1 MKKGKSGKKLG
12 AAIAL
17 ALVQAAICGGTA
29 AAEQTKTEFSEQM
42 TSEASGEYVDGGV
55 AEAGKNVYT
64 FTKDTTITVDKP
76 GTYGAYHVRAP
87 KFQKGVTIEALT
99 STITINSGI
108 KDAMEDPS
116 NPSYMYGIYGQSGEG
131 TIKVKELKINLD
143 GARDGKPDVWD
154 GTAFHV
160 SAKYTVTGN
169 LSIHGKNLTRDFV
182 GIHADGE
189 GDFKHTGDLE
199 VTYENL
205 NKDIYA
211 IKNEGGKVSINV
223 ESGVVETGHTVK
235 LNGSVRAE
243 GETHLALD
251 NAQSFLKG
259 KIVGGGWWNPGSKAN
274 LYLQNGAQ
282 WIHQSPFE
290 PDTDSDVLKLAGGGA
305 EGSKGYILPSDGTD
319 IVLNNYSGHTRAYW
333 THEADTPTVLNG
345 GNIRIKDAEAGS
357 VFYLATSR
365 DGVTAANEEAVLN
378 ALANKLYYEKL
389 KEDENN
395 TNLTAKAELLSGLV
409 SSSVTKTV
417 DARFDK
423 KTGRAFYTATDPQS
437 VDSFTATLTGE
448 AAADQAYT
456 DGHVRRSDGSYVFTM
471 GKTTITTTD
480 KAAVAATGAA
490 KIDLRNNDMEVSAT
504 GSSAGILA
512 GLSASGASANLSMAG
527 VHALSVTAE
536 NSTDGQAAAGIL
548 AEDGGTAH
556 IENASGV
563 LKLSANAKATENT
576 AGIVAKD
583 ATKVTIDGIVEIEA
597 DGDELEDV
605 SQKKNKGAKQGLLLN
620 GSTVDLGGGTIKA
633 INGASIARLEGASTT
648 LNINVKN
655 GDAGKYKTTLT
666 GDIVDNA
673 ANAAVSIGLGQGSS
687 WDGNYVAK
695 AGASPTLNVYLKDG
709 ATWSGKSTA
718 SVELLKMGGESVW
731 NNTGTAVVKRY
742 AGDTA
747 NNLIDMQKTDAD
759 QPMTI
764 DHFSGKAVFT
774 YARDKDTPTTVLG
787 SRLIIDRAA
796 AGSEIILR
804 TDATGLD
811 LQSTAIGVQNINNMV
826 LEALAK
832 KLAYNGARRGEA
844 ENLKASVEIA
854 DGLTTSAKTLKLA
867 PITYDPTTGEGIY
880 HYDKPQ
886 WDPAETGH
894 YDQPITGKAATDQ
907 YWTAKGI
914 LKDGVYT
921 FTKDSEIISGLN
933 KFEGGPG
940 WPYGKMYSAVIDAC
954 STSPVTTIDLK
965 NHDLSIR
972 TEGKGL
978 NGVIGIMATG
988 MQAGSTPGVVEIHNA
1003 GAISIS
1009 AVEKGGGYGTALFV
1023 DGGGKIMIHNGGEN
1037 LDKKVLTLRGRSEDR
1052 KRSTGIKT
1060 LNNVVGVRSQILIDG
1075 LVDIEVGGEN
1085 PRPGTDIEGISNVA
1099 STVSIGGG
1107 IVKIVGDGIW
1117 AIRSYGEFIGNN
1129 KAYVYFNAVHD
1140 GVEGDAT
1147 GSGKNKAIIE
1157 GGIGVSGSMKLNGS
1171 INVGFGT
1178 PDSYFKGDI
1187 LNARDGYSTNEGA
1200 VNLWFTKGSEWTGNN
1215 KSEGGSTNVYM
1226 DGATW
1231 TGFSEQTDKYLL
1243 ELKNGSLWKNMG
1255 TSGVGTLRAAGDKN
1269 VLDMTA
1275 DTAGDVTIANYSG
1288 KLTAYYAHDPL
1299 APTTVKGG
1307 NITIKKAAAGSVITL
1322 RTDRTGISLNITQTI
1337 NTVLEA
1343 LAKKLTYED
1352 WQDNG
1357 ANLTGRLEIGEDLLL
1372 SSQTLQ
1378 TGTINFA
1385 ASGTGQGSL
1394 EAGSTTPGGA
1404 IDKVVTTQII
1414 GHNVVN
1420 EHTLFEITAKDP
1432 ARDAVV
1438 AAVGDN
1444 AATDVAAAGKNIAIV
1459 AKSADGSDKA
1469 YTLYAAGSH
1478 GSVEVAAKNIDV
1490 EVSGAAGS
1498 ATVVAKDSGR
1508 VTLTAEETIRMKGA
1522 VENRGTGNVKLDA
1535 KRGEV
1540 QGNLVNMGGGTM
1552 ELSANDL
1559 RVAGQIR
1566 NENGS
1571 TMKLEGKTNGKITL
1585 GTKNAP
1591 TTIENKASSRIII
1604 GGRNR
1609 TTVIWGDTVNR
1620 NPDSSATTIILDGT
1634 ASSYHGAIDPSD
1646 LSLLNGASW
1655 NVGTS
1660 MNSEIGTLTASKG
1673 VIRQP
1678 KGNAKTLTIDKLSG
1692 TVTVNYAS
1700 AYRAADKTLAID
1712 AAAGKV
1718 TLKGVDAAKENAITI
1733 RTDNTDI
1740 PKAGLSNA
1748 AAWESALTALANKLV
1763 YATAGDIR
1771 DGQVAHLKAA
1781 AMINE
1786 GLVAPWAKAD
1796 IVLGADGKNTIAQM
1810 KTGVETSGGG
1820 TVEVGAYETG
1830 IMKGARAAM
1839 TSAAMVWRAENND
1852 LDRRMGDLRFDA
1864 KNLGAWAH
1872 IYGGRTSSDKGG
1884 ANFRT
1889 TYRTVQA
1896 GYDWQAGKNWKMGAA
1911 LSYMTGTSGYD
1922 HGGDG
1927 DHHEGNLALYGV
1939 YQPGD
1944 GSHFDFIAK
1953 VGQLSNDYTIY
1964 NDDGKKIDGDY
1975 RTTGFSLSAEYGKK
1989 FRQKSGFYVEPQVE
2003 LTYGYL
2009 QGKDYDAQSNYS
2021 DGLGGYRRL
2030 HVSQASFNSLIGR
2043 AGIAFG
2049 YETEKST
2056 VFAKLMANREFSGG
2070 FSTHYT
2076 AEGIAKETREDFC
2089 GNWLTMQIGGTVQ
2102 VGENCRVYG
2111 SFEKSVNGPIKT
2123 DWRADIGIRWAF

>member
-456 DGHVRRSDGSYVFTM
+456 DAHVRRSDGSYVFTM
-471 GKTTITTTD
+471 GTTKITTTD
-480 KAAVAATGAA
+480 KAAIAATGAA
-490 KIDLRNNDMEVSAT
+490 KLDLRNNDMEVSAT
-504 GSSAGILA
+504 GSSAGLLS

-527 VHALSVTAE
+527 VHELSVTAE
-536 NSTDGQAAAGIL
+536 NSADGQAAAGIL
-548 AEDGGTAH
+548 AENGGTAH

-563 LKLSANAKATENT
+563 LKFSANAKATEET
-576 AGIVAKD
+576 AGIVAKG
-583 ATKVTIDGIVEIEA
+583 TSTVTIDGMVEMEA
-597 DGDELEDV
+597 DGDEPEDV
-605 SQKKNKGAKQGLLLN
+605 SQKKNKGAKQAIL
-620 GSTVDLGGGTIKA
+620 SDSAAVTVGGGTIKA
-633 INGASIARLEGASTT
+633 INGASIARLEGANTT

-655 GDAGKYKTTLT
+655 GDAGKYKTALT

-673 ANAAVSIGLGQGSS
+673 ANASVSVGLGKGSS

-709 ATWSGKSTA
+709 GTWSGKSTA
-718 SVELLKMGGESVW
+718 SVALLKMSGESVW
-731 NNTGTAVVKRY
+731 NNTGTTVVKRY
-742 AGDTA
+742 IGDTTK
-747 NNLIDMQKTDAD
+747 NLIDMQKTDAAD
-759 QPMTI
+759 TLTI
-764 DHFSGKAVFT
+764 DHFSGKAVFA

-787 SRLIIDRAA
+787 SRLIIDRAD
-796 AGSEIILR
+796 AGSEIVLR

-811 LQSTAIGVQNINNMV
+811 LQSTAIGIQNINNMV

-832 KLAYNGARRGEA
+832 KLTYKGARRGEA
-844 ENLKASVEIA
+844 ANLKASVEIA
-854 DGLTTSAKTLKLA
+854 EGLALSKATLKGA
-867 PITYDPTTGEGIY
+867 EITYDSMTGEGIY
-880 HYDKPQ
+880 HYNKPQ
-886 WDPAETGH
+886 WDPEETGH
-894 YDQPITGKAATDQ
+894 YDQPITGKAATDK

-914 LKDGVYT
+914 FKDGVYT

-933 KFEGGPG
+933 TFEGGPWKG
-940 WPYGKMYSAVIDAC
+940 SYSAVIDAC

-965 NHDLSIR
+965 NHNLTIR
-972 TEGKGL
+972 TEGKGA
-978 NGVIGIMATG
+978 GGMIGIMATG
-988 MQAGSTPGVVEIHNA
+988 IAADKPLGVVEIKNA
-1003 GAISIS
+1003 GAISITS
-1009 AVEKGGGYGTALFV
+1009 VEQGGGYGTPLFV
-1023 DGGGKIMIHNGGEN
+1023 NGGGKIIIHNGGEN
-1037 LDKKVLTLRGRSEDR
+1037 QEQKVLTLRSINKDN
-1052 KRSTGIKT
+1052 KRSTGMKT
-1060 LNNVVGVRSQILIDG
+1060 MNGTRGVRSQIIIDG
-1075 LVDIEVGGEN
+1075 LVDIEVGGTN
-1085 PRPGTDIEGISNVA
+1085 PSPDTDIEGISNVA
-1099 STVSIGGG
+1099 STISIGGG
-1107 IVKIVGDGIW
+1107 KVKVTGDGVW
-1117 AIRSYGEFIGNN
+1117 AIRSYGEFVSQN
-1129 KAYVYFNAVHD
+1129 KGCVYFNAVHD
-1140 GVEGDAT
+1140 GVEGAAT
-1147 GSGKNKAIIE
+1147 GSGKNKTIIE
-1157 GGIGVSGSMKLNGS
+1157 GGIGISGSMGLRGS

-1178 PDSYFKGDI
+1178 PDSYYKGDI
-1187 LNARDGYSTNEGA
+1187 ISSGWNNEGE
-1200 VNLWFTKGSEWTGNN
+1200 VNLWFTRGSEWMGDN
-1215 KSEGGSTNVYM
+1215 KSRSGKTNVYM

-1231 TGFSEQTDKYLL
+1231 TGLSSQTEDYLL
-1243 ELKNGSLWKNMG
+1243 ELKNGSLWKNTG
-1255 TSGVGTLRAAGDKN
+1255 TSGVGTFKAEGEKN

-1322 RTDRTGISLNITQTI
+1322 RTDRTGIGLNITQTI

-1444 AATDVAAAGKNIAIV
+1444 MATDVAAAGKNIAIV

-1469 YTLYAAGSH
+1469 YTLYAAGSN

-1585 GTKNAP
+1585 GTKDAP

-1655 NVGTS
+1655 DVGTS
-1660 MNSEIGTLTASKG
+1660 MNSEIGTLTASRG

-1989 FRQKSGFYVEPQVE
+1989 FRQKSGFYIEPQVE

-2076 AEGIAKETREDFC
+2076 AEGIAKETREEFSDT
-2089 GNWLTMQIGGTVQ
+2089 WLTMQLGGTVQ
-2102 VGENCRVYG
+2102 VGDRCTVYG
-2111 SFEKSVNGPIKT
+2111 NFEKSVNGSIKT
-2123 DWRADIGIRWAF
+2123 DWRVDVGVRWAF

>member
-1 MKKGKSGKKLG
+1 MRKGKSGRKLG

-17 ALVQAAICGGTA
+17 ALVQAAIWGGTA

-223 ESGVVETGHTVK
+223 ASGVVETGHTVK

-259 KIVGGGWWNPGSKAN
+259 KIVGGGWWNPASKAN

-290 PDTDSDVLKLAGGGA
+290 ADKDSDVLKLAGGST

-333 THEADTPTVLNG
+333 THEADIPTVLNG

-389 KEDENN
+389 KTDEND
-395 TNLTAKAELLSGLV
+395 TNLTAKAELLEGLV
-409 SSSVTKTV
+409 TSSVSKTV
-417 DARFDK
+417 NVAFDK
-423 KTGRAFYTATDPQS
+423 KTGRAFYTTTTPQS
-437 VDSFTATLTGE
+437 VDRFTDTLTGD
-448 AAADQAYT
+448 AAADQAYA
-456 DGHVRRSDGSYVFTM
+456 DGHVRRGDGSYVFTM
-471 GKTTITTTD
+471 GKTTIETAD
-480 KAAVAATGAA
+480 KAAIAATNLVQ
-490 KIDLRNNDMEVSAT
+490 IDLRNNDMDVSAT
-504 GSSAGILA
+504 GNSAGLLA
-512 GLSASGASANLSMAG
+512 GLSASTASAALSLAG
-527 VHALSVTAE
+527 VQTLSVTAE
-536 NSTDGQAAAGIL
+536 NSADGKAAAGIL
-548 AEDGGTAH
+548 AENGGTVE
-556 IENASGV
+556 IKNGSGL
-563 LKLSANAKATENT
+563 LKISANGKAVEET
-576 AGIVAKD
+576 AGIVATGTSLVD
-583 ATKVTIDGIVEIEA
+583 VSGRVEIA
-597 DGDELEDV
+597 VDGDEPEDA
-605 SQKKNKGAKQGLLLN
+605 SQKKHKGAKQAILN
-620 GSTVDLGGGTIKA
+620 DSSLVTLGGGTIRA
-633 INGASIARLEGASTT
+633 ANGAHIARLEGRDAA
-648 LNINVKN
+648 LRINVKDRKV
-655 GDAGKYKTTLT
+655 GQYKTTLQ
-666 GDIVDNA
+666 GDIVDNT
-673 ANAAVSIGLGQGSS
+673 ANADVAIGLGKGSS

-695 AGASPTLNVYLKDG
+695 ENAAPTLTVYLKDG
-709 ATWSGKSTA
+709 GTWSGKSSA
-718 SVELLKMGGESVW
+718 PVSLLQMGGESVW
-731 NNTGTAVVKRY
+731 NNAGTAVVKRY
-742 AGDTA
+742 IGDTT
-747 NNLIDMQKTDAD
+747 NNLIDMQKTDAAD
-759 QPMTI
+759 TLTI
-764 DHFSGKAVFT
+764 ERFSGKAMVT
-774 YARDKDTPTTVLG
+774 YAHDKASPTTIHG
-787 SRLIIDRAA
+787 SRLVIDRAD
-796 AGSEIILR
+796 AGSEIVLR
-804 TDATGLD
+804 TDAAGLD
-811 LQSTAIGVQNINNMV
+811 LKSTGIGVQNLNNMV

-832 KLAYNGARRGEA
+832 KLTYKGALQGEA
-844 ENLKASVEIA
+844 AHLKASVEIA
-854 DGLTTSAKTLKLA
+854 EGLAVSKKTLKGA
-867 PITYDPTTGEGIY
+867 EITYDSTTGEGVY
-880 HYDKPQ
+880 QYDKPQ
-886 WDPAETGH
+886 WDPNETGH
-894 YDQPITGKAATDQ
+894 YDQPITGKAETDQ

-914 LKDGVYT
+914 FKDGVYT
-921 FTKDSEIISGLN
+921 FTKDCEIISGVN
-933 KFEGGPG
+933 EFEGGP
-940 WPYGKMYSAVIDAC
+940 WKGKYSAVIDAC

-965 NHDLSIR
+965 NHNLTIR
-972 TEGKGL
+972 TEGKGS
-978 NGVIGIMATG
+978 GGMIGIMATG
-988 MQAGSTPGVVEIHNA
+988 MAADKPIGVVEIKNA
-1003 GAISIS
+1003 GAISITS
-1009 AVEKGGGYGTALFV
+1009 VEQGGGYGTPLFV
-1023 DGGGKIMIHNGGEN
+1023 NGGGKIIIHNGGEN
-1037 LDKKVLTLRGRSEDR
+1037 QEQKVLTLRSINKDN

-1060 LNNVVGVRSQILIDG
+1060 MNGTNGVRSQIIIDG
-1075 LVDIEVGGEN
+1075 LVDIEVGGTKPQPN
-1085 PRPGTDIEGISNVA
+1085 TDIEGISNVA
-1099 STVSIGGG
+1099 STISIGGG
-1107 IVKIVGDGIW
+1107 KVKVTGDGIW
-1117 AIRSYGEFIGNN
+1117 AIRSYGEFVSQN
-1129 KAYVYFNAVHD
+1129 KGCVYFNAVHD
-1140 GVEGDAT
+1140 GVEGAAT

-1157 GGIGVSGSMKLNGS
+1157 GGIGISGAMGLRGS

-1178 PDSYFKGDI
+1178 PDSYYKGDI
-1187 LNARDGYSTNEGA
+1187 ISSGWNNEGE

-1215 KSEGGSTNVYM
+1215 KSKSGSTNVYM

-1231 TGFSEQTDKYLL
+1231 TGFSEQTEKYLL
-1243 ELKNGSLWKNMG
+1243 ELKNGSLWKNTG
-1255 TSGVGTLRAAGDKN
+1255 TSGVGTLKAEGEKN

-1288 KLTAYYAHDPL
+1288 SLTAYYAHDPL
-1299 APTTVKGG
+1299 TPTTVKGG
-1307 NITIKKAAAGSVITL
+1307 NLTIKKAEAGSVITL
-1322 RTDRTGISLNITQTI
+1322 RTDRTGIGLTITQKI
-1337 NTVLEA
+1337 NTILEA
-1343 LAKKLTYED
+1343 LANKITYED

-1357 ANLTGRLEIGEDLLL
+1357 ANLTGRVEIGEDLLL

-1385 ASGTGQGSL
+1385 ASGTGKGSL
-1394 EAGSTTPGGA
+1394 KEGSTTPGGA
-1404 IDKVVTTQII
+1404 IDKWVTTQIV
-1414 GHNVVN
+1414 GHNDVN
-1420 EHTLFEITAKDP
+1420 ADTLFEITAKDP

-1459 AKSADGSDKA
+1459 AKSEGGSDKA
-1469 YTLYAAGSH
+1469 YALYAEGSN
-1478 GSVEVAAKNIDV
+1478 GSVEIAAKNVDV

-1498 ATVVAKDSGR
+1498 AAVIAKDGGR
-1508 VTLTAEETIRMKGA
+1508 VTLNADETIRMKGA
-1522 VENRGTGNVKLDA
+1522 VENHGTGDVKLDA

-1540 QGNLVNMGGGTM
+1540 QGDLVNTGGGAM
-1552 ELSANDL
+1552 ELLANDL
-1559 RVAGQIR
+1559 RIAGQIK

-1571 TMKLEGKTNGKITL
+1571 VMKVEGKTDGKIAL
-1585 GTKNAP
+1585 GSQEAP
-1591 TTIENKASSRIII
+1591 TTIENKGSSRIVI

-1609 TTVIWGDTVNR
+1609 TTVVWGDTINR
-1620 NPDSSATTIILDGT
+1620 NPDSSATTIILDGA

-1646 LSLLNGASW
+1646 LELLNGASW
-1655 NVGTS
+1655 DVGTA
-1660 MNSEIGTLTASKG
+1660 MNSEIGTLTASQG

-1692 TVTVNYAS
+1692 TVTVHYAS
-1700 AYRAADKTLAID
+1700 DYHAADKSLAID

-1740 PKAGLSNA
+1740 PKTGLSNM
-1748 AAWESALTALANKLV
+1748 AAWESALKALANKLV
-1763 YATAGDIR
+1763 YGAAGDIHA
-1771 DGQVAHLKAA
+1771 GQVEHLKAM

-1796 IVLGADGKNTIAQM
+1796 IVLAADGNNTIAQM
-1810 KTGVETSGGG
+1810 KTGVEASGGG
-1820 TVEVGAYETG
+1820 TVEMGAYETG
-1830 IMKGARAAM
+1830 IMRGARAAM
-1839 TSAAMVWRAENND
+1839 TSAAMVWRAETND

-1872 IYGGRTSSDKGG
+1872 IYGGRASSDKGG
-1884 ANFRT
+1884 ANFHT

-1896 GYDWQAGKNWKMGAA
+1896 GYDWQAGENWKMGAA
-1911 LSYMTGTSGYD
+1911 LSYMTGSSGYD
-1922 HGGDG
+1922 NGGDG

-1939 YQPGD
+1939 YQTDD
-1944 GSHFDFIAK
+1944 GSHLDFIAK
-1953 VGQLSNDYTIY
+1953 VGRLSNDYTIY

-1989 FRQKSGFYVEPQVE
+1989 FRQTSGFYVEPQVE

-2009 QGKDYDAQSNYS
+2009 QGQEYDAESNYP
-2021 DGLGGYRRL
+2021 DGLGGYKTLR
-2030 HVSQASFNSLIGR
+2030 VSQASFSSLIGR

-2049 YETEKST
+2049 YETETST
-2056 VFAKLMANREFSGG
+2056 VFAKVMANREFSGG

-2076 AEGIAKETREDFC
+2076 AEGIAKETREEFS

-2123 DWRADIGIRWAF
+2123 DWRADIGLRWAF

>member
-1 MKKGKSGKKLG
+1 MKRGKSGRRLG

-17 ALVQAAICGGTA
+17 ALVQAAIWGGTA

-116 NPSYMYGIYGQSGEG
+116 NPSYMYGIYGHSGEG

-154 GTAFHV
+154 GTAFHT

-223 ESGVVETGHTVK
+223 ASGVVETGHTVK
-235 LNGSVRAE
+235 LNGSVCAE

-259 KIVGGGWWNPGSKAN
+259 KIVGGGWWNPASKAN

-290 PDTDSDVLKLAGGGA
+290 ADKDSDVLKLAGGST

-365 DGVTAANEEAVLN
+365 DGVTGDNEEAVLN

-389 KEDENN
+389 KTDEND
-395 TNLTAKAELLSGLV
+395 TNLAAKAELLEGLV
-409 SSSVTKTV
+409 SSTVSKTV
-417 DARFDK
+417 NVMFDK
-423 KTGRAFYTATDPQS
+423 TSGRAFYTSTTPQS
-437 VDSFTATLTGE
+437 VNAFTASLTG
-448 AAADQAYT
+448 ALPADQAYV

-471 GKTTITTTD
+471 GKTTITATD
-480 KAAVAATGAA
+480 QAAVAVTGDATL
-490 KIDLRNNDMEVSAT
+490 DLRNNDMAVSAT
-504 GSSAGILA
+504 GSSAGLLA
-512 GLSASGASANLSMAG
+512 GMSASGIGANLSVGG
-527 VHALSVTAE
+527 VHELSVTAE
-536 NSTDGQAAAGIL
+536 NSADGKASAGIF
-548 AEDGGTAH
+548 AENGGTVH
-556 IENASGV
+556 IENPSGV
-563 LKLSANAKATENT
+563 LKLSATGKAARDT
-576 AGIVAKD
+576 AGIIAKGN
-583 ATKVTIDGIVEIEA
+583 AHVTVDGIIEMDA
-597 DGDELEDV
+597 DGDEVEDA
-605 SQKKNKGAKQGLLLN
+605 SQKKNKGAKQAIL
-620 GSTVDLGGGTIKA
+620 SDSATVTVGGGTISA
-633 INGASIARLEGASTT
+633 VNGAHIARLEGSNAAVQI
-648 LNINVKN
+648 NIKN
-655 GDAGKYKTTLT
+655 GEAGAYKTTLK
-666 GDIVDNA
+666 GDIVDHA
-673 ANAAVSIGLGQGSS
+673 TNAAVSIGLGKGSS
-687 WDGNYVAK
+687 WEGNYIAK
-695 AGASPTLNVYLKDG
+695 ADASPMLNVYLKEG
-709 ATWSGKSTA
+709 GTWSGKSSA
-718 SVELLKMGGESVW
+718 PVSLLQMGGESVW
-731 NNTGTAVVKRY
+731 NNAGTAVVKRY
-742 AGDTA
+742 IGDTT
-747 NNLIDMQKTDAD
+747 NNLIDMQKTDAAD
-759 QPMTI
+759 TLTI
-764 DHFSGKAVFT
+764 ERFSGKAMVT
-774 YARDKDTPTTVLG
+774 YAHDKASPTTIHG
-787 SRLIIDRAA
+787 SRLVIDRAD
-796 AGSEIILR
+796 AGSEIVLR
-804 TDATGLD
+804 TDAAGLD
-811 LQSTAIGVQNINNMV
+811 LQSTGVGVQNLNNMV

-832 KLAYNGARRGEA
+832 KLTYKGASRGEA
-844 ENLKASVEIA
+844 ANLKASVEIA
-854 DGLTTSAKTLKLA
+854 EGLAASKATLKGA
-867 PITYDPTTGEGIY
+867 EITYDPTSGEGIY

-907 YWTAKGI
+907 YWSAKGI
-914 LKDGVYT
+914 FKDGVYT
-921 FTKDSEIISGLN
+921 FMKDSEIIAGLN

-954 STSPVTTIDLK
+954 STSPVTTLDLK
-965 NHDLSIR
+965 GHNLTLR

-1003 GAISIS
+1003 GAINIS
-1009 AVEKGGGYGTALFV
+1009 ALEKGSGYGTSLFV

-1060 LNNVVGVRSQILIDG
+1060 LNNVAGVRSQILIDG

-1085 PRPGTDIEGISNVA
+1085 PNPGTDIEGISNVA
-1099 STVSIGGG
+1099 STISIGGG
-1107 IVKIVGDGIW
+1107 TVKIVGDGIW
-1117 AIRSYGEFIGNN
+1117 AIRSYGEFTSDN

-1147 GSGKNKAIIE
+1147 GSGKNRAIIE
-1157 GGIGVSGSMKLNGS
+1157 GGIGVSGGMKLNGS
-1171 INVGFGT
+1171 INIGFGT
-1178 PDSYFKGDI
+1178 PDSYFKGDV
-1187 LNARDGYSTNEGA
+1187 LNERDSYKPNEGK
-1200 VNLWFTKGSEWTGNN
+1200 VNLWFTKGSQWTGNN
-1215 KSEGGSTNVYM
+1215 KSAGGSTNVYM

-1231 TGFSEQTDKYLL
+1231 TGFSEQTEKYLL
-1243 ELKNGSLWKNMG
+1243 ELKNGSLWKNTG
-1255 TSGVGTLRAAGDKN
+1255 TSGVGTLKAEGEKN

-1275 DTAGDVTIANYSG
+1275 DTVGDVTIENYSG

-1299 APTTVKGG
+1299 TPTTIKGG
-1307 NITIKKAAAGSVITL
+1307 NITIKKAQAGSVITL
-1322 RTDRTGISLNITQTI
+1322 RTERTGIGLSITPKI
-1337 NTVLEA
+1337 NAVFEA

-1352 WQDNG
+1352 WQTNG
-1357 ANLTGRLEIGEDLLL
+1357 ANLTGRVEIGEDLLL
-1372 SSQTLQ
+1372 SSQTIQ

-1404 IDKVVTTQII
+1404 IDKVVTTQIT
-1414 GHNVVN
+1414 GHNVIHEN
-1420 EHTLFEITAKDP
+1420 TLFSITAKDP

-1438 AAVGDN
+1438 AAVGN
-1444 AATDVAAAGKNIAIV
+1444 HAATDVVATGKNIAIE
-1459 AKSADGSDKA
+1459 AKSEDGSDKA
-1469 YTLYAAGSH
+1469 CALYAEGNN
-1478 GSVEVAAKNIDV
+1478 GSVEMTAKNIDV

-1498 ATVVAKDSGR
+1498 AALIAKDGGR
-1508 VTLTAEETIRMKGA
+1508 VTLTAEETARLKGA
-1522 VENRGTGNVKLDA
+1522 VENRGTGGVKLDA

-1540 QGNLVNMGGGTM
+1540 QGNLVNTGGGAM
-1552 ELSANDL
+1552 ELSAKDL
-1559 RVAGQIR
+1559 RIVGQVK
-1566 NENGS
+1566 NKNGS
-1571 TMKLEGKTNGKITL
+1571 TMRVEGKTDGKITL
-1585 GTKNAP
+1585 GTQEAR
-1591 TTIENKASSRIII
+1591 TTIENDASSRIVV

-1609 TTVIWGDTVNR
+1609 TTVVWGDTINR
-1620 NPDSSATTIILDGT
+1620 NPDSSATTIILDGA

-1646 LSLLNGASW
+1646 LELLNGASW
-1655 NVGTS
+1655 DVGTS

-1700 AYRAADKTLAID
+1700 DYLAADKTLAID

-1733 RTDNTDI
+1733 RTDNTNI
-1740 PKAGLSNA
+1740 PKAGLSNT

-1763 YATAGDIR
+1763 YGAAGDIHA
-1771 DGQVAHLKAA
+1771 GQVAHLKAV

-1796 IVLGADGKNTIAQM
+1796 IVLAADGNNTIAQM

-1820 TVEVGAYETG
+1820 SIEMGEYETG

-1839 TSAAMVWRAENND
+1839 TSAAMVWRAETND

-1872 IYGGRTSSDKGG
+1872 IYGGRASSDKGG

-1889 TYRTVQA
+1889 NYRTVQA

-1911 LSYMTGTSGYD
+1911 FSYMTGSSGYG

-1927 DHHEGNLALYGV
+1927 DHRESNLAFYGV
-1939 YQPGD
+1939 YQIGD

-1953 VGQLSNDYTIY
+1953 VGQLSNDYTIF

-1989 FRQKSGFYVEPQVE
+1989 FRQKSGFYFEPQVE

-2009 QGKDYDAQSNYS
+2009 QGKDYDAKSNYS
-2021 DGLGGYRRL
+2021 DHRSL
-2030 HVSQASFNSLIGR
+2030 HVSQSSFNSLIGR

-2049 YETEKST
+2049 YETETST
-2056 VFAKLMANREFSGG
+2056 VFAKFMANREFSGG
-2070 FSTHYT
+2070 FSTSYT
-2076 AEGIAKETREDFC
+2076 AEGIAKNTREEYG
-2089 GNWLTMQIGGTVQ
+2089 GNWLTMQIGGTVK
-2102 VGENCRVYG
+2102 VGDNCRVYG
-2111 SFEKSVNGPIKT
+2111 SFEKSVSGAIKT
-2123 DWRADIGIRWAF
+2123 DWRADIGVRWAF